1 MNYNI
6 TRLTVIF
13 QSNSVCHAWSANVVL
28 FLNYY
33 FMSRATIKI
42 LCDIVLL
49 VNLNLISVARFL
61 DFYIVGLSAV
71 ASKFTN
77 QDLLKWVHISVE
89 TLVGRPAPT
98 EKLGIWIYRPPDDR
112 RQNVAEAAMN
122 VIIIIIRRLALAA
135 GWLIADFMLII
146 ANQLERCHEEHK
158 ERVWRGGAWRRERTI
173 VPDGGGAEE
182 PIADRDSRR
191 REGKRSATKTPD

>member
-1 MNYNI
+1 
-6 TRLTVIF
+6 
-13 QSNSVCHAWSANVVL
+13 
-28 FLNYY
+28 
-33 FMSRATIKI
+33 MSRATIKI

-98 EKLGIWIYRPPDDR
+98 EKLGI
-112 RQNVAEAAMN
+112 
-122 VIIIIIRRLALAA
+122 
-135 GWLIADFMLII
+135 
-146 ANQLERCHEEHK
+146 
-158 ERVWRGGAWRRERTI
+158 
-173 VPDGGGAEE
+173 
-182 PIADRDSRR
+182 
-191 REGKRSATKTPD
+191 